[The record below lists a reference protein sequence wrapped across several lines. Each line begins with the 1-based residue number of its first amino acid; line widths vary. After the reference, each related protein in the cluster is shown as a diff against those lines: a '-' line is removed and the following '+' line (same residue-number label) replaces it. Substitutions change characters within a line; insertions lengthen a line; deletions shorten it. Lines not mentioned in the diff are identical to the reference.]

1 MLINIAEGVLFIMKL
16 NKKVLNS
23 SLVIMLALGLGG
35 CAASS
40 APTTHKA
47 SEATSAKVVK
57 QSSKKNADKSAKV
70 DNKAATKKSAIQ
82 TANASSTNSESTT
95 ATGVAQTTSV
105 SSASAKENTAATS
118 HKASESTAQIAAANT
133 AQTATSKATTSQ
145 KAHQEVQLG
154 LGDVASWTDSTGV
167 THHVDSDGMDRQT
180 ISGSD
185 QIHYQDWSGSLPQN
199 AIVSH
204 NN

>member
-1 MLINIAEGVLFIMKL
+1 MKL
-16 NKKVLNS
+16 NKKILNS

-35 CAASS
+35 CAVSS

-57 QSSKKNADKSAKV
+57 QSSKKNSDKSTKA
-70 DNKAATKKSAIQ
+70 DNKATTKKSASQ
-82 TANASSTNSESTT
+82 TTNASSTNSESTT
-95 ATGVAQTTSV
+95 ATSTVQAANV
-105 SSASAKENTAATS
+105 SSASAKEVTAAAT
-118 HKASESTAQIAAANT
+118 HKTSESTAQTATTSA
-133 AQTATSKATTSQ
+133 AQTATSKATSQ
-145 KAHQEVQLG
+145 KAHQEIQLG
-154 LGDVASWTDSTGV
+154 LGDVASWTDNTGV

-185 QIHYQDWSGSLPQN
+185 QVHYQDWSGSLPQN
-199 AIVSH
+199 AVVSH